1 MLKKINP
8 IVYKQATIGAVT
20 WFITY
25 FFIRRIFNPDF
36 WNETK
41 LQFEFR
47 DAIFGS
53 IAMFFMIVFNFV
65 LFKFYGVDTEE
76 AENVE
81 KTFSLN

>member
-1 MLKKINP
+1 MLTRIKP
-8 IVYKQATIGAVT
+8 IVYKQAAIGSAT

-36 WNETK
+36 WDEVK

-53 IAMFFMIVFNFV
+53 IAMFFMIIFNFA
-65 LFKFYGVDTEE
+65 LFKFYNVDTEE
-76 AENVE
+76 ASKVE
-81 KTFSLN
+81 KTFSIN